1 MMIVIRKMLHIE
13 RVDTAGHGEQMR
25 GWEEE
30 EKVKVREFGE
40 FLGATSPRL
49 ACACENDFTVRF
61 GIVLAVWNLH
71 FELPEFREIG
81 TRLAACTLSSMIS
94 PNSTEPLVF
103 SRLNLTP

>member
-13 RVDTAGHGEQMR
+13 RVDTAGHGEQIR

-71 FELPEFREIG
+71 FESFLDFAKLG
-81 TRLAACTLSSMIS
+81 LDLLLARF
-94 PNSTEPLVF
+94 PP
-103 SRLNLTP
+103 